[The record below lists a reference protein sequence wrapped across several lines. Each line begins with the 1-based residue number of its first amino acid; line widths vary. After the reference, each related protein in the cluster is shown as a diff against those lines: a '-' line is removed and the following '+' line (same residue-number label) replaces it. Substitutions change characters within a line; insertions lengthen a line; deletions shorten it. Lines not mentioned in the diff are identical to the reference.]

1 MLRSISVSKLVI
13 GLRGR
18 TRCCFCIDAA
28 SSEEVSGGASD
39 NVDKDRS
46 CRVEKGL
53 LVHVAAFIA
62 GLFCCLGVALDA
74 FQTIILPRRPTGRF
88 QITRIFFIATWAP
101 WVVMAER
108 ASNKK
113 VREQIYSIYGPLSLL
128 LLLLLWALLL
138 ISGFATVL
146 FLDAVSVWRRD
157 DGAYAPASWRSSA
170 LTCMSVARRCLLSD
184 LAMWC
189 LTTCL
194 LAAFIIFESG
204 VGLGFVALVIGY
216 LPVLYQAFS
225 RREVSVA
232 LLDSRA
238 GSPPNAAELFRR
250 HAFEGGQEALTELLA
265 EWERWA
271 AEILESHV
279 SYPILCYYR
288 SQHDTQ
294 SWLSALV
301 SILDT
306 CSLLISVIEG
316 PSLASGATDL
326 CDGAACG
333 HRPGVR
339 SSMSRSE
346 GVASGRQGVD
356 RLPSKDFYRLCEALG
371 DNHLQLCG
379 DPAAAKRLNTIRAL
393 YEPHALALSDYLRMP
408 LPVWVAPP
416 KVNDQWSVLTK
427 LRTDAELALKVR
439 DDSAVSFHDD

>member
-1 MLRSISVSKLVI
+1 M
-13 GLRGR
+13 
-18 TRCCFCIDAA
+18 
-28 SSEEVSGGASD
+28 
-39 NVDKDRS
+39 
-46 CRVEKGL
+46 
-53 LVHVAAFIA
+53 HVAAFIA
-62 GLFCCLGVALDA
+62 GLFCTLGVALDA

-88 QITRIFFIATWAP
+88 QITHLFLAATWKP

-108 ASNKK
+108 ARNKK
-113 VREQIYSIYGPLSLL
+113 MRDQIYSIYGPLSLL

-138 ISGFATVL
+138 ISGFAMFYFSMRSPFGDAMMQHTPGRWAQFGTDLYVSGTTL
-146 FLDAVSVWRRD
+146 FTLGLGDVVPHSRF
-157 DGAYAPASWRSSA
+157 
-170 LTCMSVARRCLLSD
+170 AR
-184 LAMWC
+184 A
-189 LTTCL
+189 
-194 LAAFIIFESG
+194 IIVFESG
-204 VGLGFVALVIGY
+204 VGLGFFALVIGY

-238 GSPPNAAELFRR
+238 GSPPNAAELLRR
-250 HAFEGGQEALTELLA
+250 HTFEGGLEALTTLLE

-271 AEILESHV
+271 AEILESHI

-288 SQHDTQ
+288 SQHDNQ

-316 PSLASGATDL
+316 TPSRQAQLTFVMARHALVDIGQVF
-326 CDGAACG
+326 
-333 HRPGVR
+333 GVQER
-339 SSMSRSE
+339 RAWKQHAE
-346 GVASGRQGVD
+346 VD
-356 RLPSKDFYRLCEALG
+356 RLPSNDFYHLCEALG
-371 DNHLQLCG
+371 QNSLRLCG

-427 LRTDAELALKVR
+427 LRTDAAAAMKVH
-439 DDSAVSFHDD
+439 DDRSVSFHDE